1 MAQAGAGS
9 AAHDDKKNVKIR
21 MRCTALAN
29 KLTRRQRGLAIGLT
43 GTVIIGVDPLGAR
56 FLADAGCEYWP
67 YSFWRA
73 LVYSTFVLLYV
84 VLRAGSLKQFV
95 AGVRAVGA
103 TLPLLMFLMGLVETL
118 FMFGLVNTAV
128 TRCLLLFSLNP
139 LWAAALGAI
148 ILKERMRAPTAVALL
163 LSLVSVC
170 IVFLPPAL
178 GAEDASP
185 DDRSSFGGDLCAALA
200 GISFALYITLARRA
214 GKLSDGKADVPSAAG
229 FGGFM
234 ATAFALIM
242 CAANGHTL
250 APPAAMGFQVT
261 GRRPEWSFW
270 LALLLQGCG
279 VGLCLVCFS
288 TAPTLAPAAEVGI
301 VMLLQLLLSPLWVW
315 LAFGEVPTIWTVIGG
330 LLIMLT
336 LAGHELAMQRL
347 NRGKAAEE
355 AEATASDGPTLTIT
369 DEDAESG
376 L

>member
-9 AAHDDKKNVKIR
+9 AAHDDKKIVKIR

-139 LWAAALGAI
+139 LWSAALGVL
-148 ILKERMRAPTAVALL
+148 ILKERLRRATVVALL
-163 LSLVSVC
+163 QWQ
-170 IVFLPPAL
+170 PPAI
-178 GAEDASP
+178 P
-185 DDRSSFGGDLCAALA
+185 P
-200 GISFALYITLARRA
+200 RRE
-214 GKLSDGKADVPSAAG
+214 
-229 FGGFM
+229 
-234 ATAFALIM
+234 T
-242 CAANGHTL
+242 
-250 APPAAMGFQVT
+250 
-261 GRRPEWSFW
+261 R
-270 LALLLQGCG
+270 
-279 VGLCLVCFS
+279 
-288 TAPTLAPAAEVGI
+288 
-301 VMLLQLLLSPLWVW
+301 
-315 LAFGEVPTIWTVIGG
+315 
-330 LLIMLT
+330 
-336 LAGHELAMQRL
+336 QRL
-347 NRGKAAEE
+347 RGARMPRP
-355 AEATASDGPTLTIT
+355 S
-369 DEDAESG
+369 
-376 L
+376 